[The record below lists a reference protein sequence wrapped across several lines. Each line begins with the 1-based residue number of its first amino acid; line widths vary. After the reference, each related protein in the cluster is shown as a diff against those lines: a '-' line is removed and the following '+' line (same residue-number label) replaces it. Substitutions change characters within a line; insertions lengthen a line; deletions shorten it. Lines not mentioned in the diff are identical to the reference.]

1 MLLQIMALTGNVC
14 RNLSAVRQPHTRY
27 LPQSGIRLS
36 WRKRAHRDADTA
48 LLRRPVCANRAILKG
63 VEIPVQIRR
72 LALKRLG
79 FPSSPHKLIGCW
91 HCSNLPIH
99 EFQNHFTRKN
109 VLYHLRMTL
118 STERASELVGFAGV
132 GHSRAQGLNADSVV
146 NCRDLRIRVTGIP
159 RDAIVLAHVAT
170 CAWAQLGVFQWG
182 SVVADMAMLCRRFQW
197 ERRRG
202 IGPCTERCST
212 LPGSLLRKGRR
223 NEMNSR
229 CRRGFPNNSSIG
241 VQGTTQAMWS

>member
-1 MLLQIMALTGNVC
+1 MRVHTFSVNVAPNNMVTNPGHVLDTTATDKDHRVLLQIMALTGNVC

-63 VEIPVQIRR
+63 VKIPVQIRR

-99 EFQNHFTRKN
+99 EFQNHFTRKD

-118 STERASELVGFAGV
+118 STERAGELG
-132 GHSRAQGLNADSVV
+132 
-146 NCRDLRIRVTGIP
+146 RV
-159 RDAIVLAHVAT
+159 R
-170 CAWAQLGVFQWG
+170 
-182 SVVADMAMLCRRFQW
+182 
-197 ERRRG
+197 
-202 IGPCTERCST
+202 
-212 LPGSLLRKGRR
+212 
-223 NEMNSR
+223 
-229 CRRGFPNNSSIG
+229 
-241 VQGTTQAMWS
+241 